1 MRKRILYTESS
12 THVGGQELQAMM
24 QLHALQHL
32 GFEVLLACR
41 PESDVATLAAERHI
55 PIYPITFRNSYH
67 LPSLWRVRQ
76 LINEYHPVFIVS
88 HSGHDANISA
98 LATKLVW
105 NKPTL
110 VRQKT
115 YLTSRIKPFST
126 NYLADQVVVPS
137 SGMKRAMVAG
147 GCRDGKIDVVAPGFD
162 FATLHA
168 QSEQPLPAVLH
179 CWLEASTSPVIVQ
192 VGMLRGEKGHDT
204 ALAALAALKQAGHAF
219 RYLIVGDGPECKVI
233 NATIARYGLQDNV
246 MMAGK
251 LFPVAAVYRHA
262 DLVLMPSRNESFGMA
277 LVEAMFFGV
286 PVMASDV
293 GGIPDVIR
301 HQENGVLLPCD
312 DITAWQDAI
321 ADFLMN
327 PEPYR
332 QRASHAYDEVVLRYS
347 IEACVKKIIALAYK
361 EPTPTVTGVATP

>member
-1 MRKRILYTESS
+1 MKKRILYTESS
-12 THVGGQELQAMM
+12 KHVGGQELQAIM

-41 PESDVATLAAERHI
+41 PESEVATLAAEKHI
-55 PIYPITFRNSYH
+55 PIYPVIFRNSYH
-67 LPSLWRVRQ
+67 FPSLWRFRQ
-76 LINEYHPVFIVS
+76 LINEYNPLFVVS
-88 HSGHDANISA
+88 HSGHDANIAS
-98 LATKLVW
+98 LATKLTW
-105 NKPTL
+105 NRPTL

-115 YLTSRIKPFST
+115 YLTSRIKQFSA

-137 SGMKRAMVAG
+137 SGMKQAMVTG
-147 GCRDGKIDVVAPGFD
+147 GCRDEKIEVVAPGFD

-168 QSEQPLPAVLH
+168 ESEQTLPVSVQ

-192 VGMLRGEKGHDT
+192 VGMLRAEKGHDT
-204 ALAALAALKQAGHAF
+204 ALAALATLKQSGHGF

-233 NATIARYGLQDNV
+233 NAMIVHYGLQDKV

-251 LFPVAAVYRHA
+251 LFPVAAIYRHA

-277 LVEAMFFGV
+277 LVEAMYFGV

-293 GGIPDVIR
+293 GGIPDVIC
-301 HQENGVLLPCD
+301 HQENGVLLPCNNVA
-312 DITAWQDAI
+312 AWQNAI
-321 ADFLMN
+321 ADFLMH

-332 QRASHAYDEVVLRYS
+332 QRGRRACHDVVLRYS
-347 IEACVKKIIALAYK
+347 IYVCVKKIIALAYK
-361 EPTPTVTGVATP
+361 EPHHGCGNVLN